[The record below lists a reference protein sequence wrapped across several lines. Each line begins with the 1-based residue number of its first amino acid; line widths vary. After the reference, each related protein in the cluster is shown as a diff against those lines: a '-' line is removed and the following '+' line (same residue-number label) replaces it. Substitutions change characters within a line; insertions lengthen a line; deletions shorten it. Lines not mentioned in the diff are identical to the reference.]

1 MKDIIGK
8 IKRTLRCQSRHLEL
22 NISQCVSSNWYDHVR
37 FRQSLGY
44 PLDYRNP
51 QTLNAKLMWLN
62 KYWLPQIK
70 IDCTDKYK
78 VHEYINSVGLGHI
91 LTPIIGVFSN
101 VDEIDFESLPNTF
114 ALKCTHGCGQNI
126 FCRDKSLLDWENTK
140 ETIRKWL
147 LVDYSKV
154 AGERHYHYIKPR
166 VLIEE
171 LISNV
176 PPMEYQ
182 FWCVHG
188 EPDSCLVC
196 RKNIDGSY
204 DSWSYSLEGKRIRER
219 FTENE
224 EDINIPT
231 QYSTMIE
238 YAKIL
243 SSPFPF
249 VRVDFYQIDNSIRL
263 AELTF
268 TGGGII
274 LTHYKQSFLDR
285 LNNKLQIK

>member
-1 MKDIIGK
+1 MDLIGK
-8 IKRTLRCQSRHLEL
+8 IIRTLRCQCRHLEL
-22 NISQCVSSNWYDHVR
+22 VISKYVSTNWYDHVR

-44 PLDYRNP
+44 QLDYKNP

-70 IDCTDKYK
+70 IDCTDKYEVRK
-78 VHEYINSVGLGHI
+78 YIESKKLGKI
-91 LTPIIGVFSN
+91 LTPIIGVCSN
-101 VDEIDFESLPNTF
+101 VDEIDVNQLPNKF
-114 ALKCTHGCGQNI
+114 AIKCTHGCGQNI
-126 FCRDKSLLDWENTK
+126 FCRDKQVIEWKKIEEQLN
-140 ETIRKWL
+140 KWL
-147 LVDYSKV
+147 KVDYSKV

-171 LISNV
+171 LISDM

-188 EPDSCLVC
+188 EPDSCLIC
-196 RKNIDGSY
+196 RKNLDGSY
-204 DSWSYSLEGKRIRER
+204 DSWSYSLEGNRVWER
-219 FTENE
+219 VSENV
-224 EDINIPT
+224 EDATIPSL
-231 QYSTMIE
+231 YSTMIE
-238 YAKIL
+238 YAKVL
-243 SSPFPF
+243 SAPFPF
-249 VRVDFYQIDNSIRL
+249 VRVDFYHIDNSIRF

-285 LNNKLQIK
+285 LNSKLHVK